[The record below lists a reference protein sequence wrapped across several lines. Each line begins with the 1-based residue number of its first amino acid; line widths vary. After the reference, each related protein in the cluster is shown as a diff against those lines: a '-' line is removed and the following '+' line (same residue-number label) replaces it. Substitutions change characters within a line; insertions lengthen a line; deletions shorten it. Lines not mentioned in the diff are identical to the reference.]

1 MEIKRKSILTGVT
14 RVQHL
19 PITEAQL
26 AKYHEG
32 IAPIQYLMPHL
43 TTEQQEFLLTGIVPE
58 EWAVDGEGEE

>member
-1 MEIKRKSILTGVT
+1 
-14 RVQHL
+14 VQHL

-32 IAPIQYLMPHL
+32 IAPIQYIMPHL
-43 TTEQQEFLLTGIVPE
+43 TTEQHEFLLTGIVPE